1 LGVDSLANEDS
12 SGSLGGPLGEPPLGA
27 PVAHRRL
34 VHLLVRAIRRVA
46 EPLVF
51 DTNGPELWL
60 RFVRSIT
67 SILMEAFRAGALKG
81 DNPGEAFSVKC
92 DATTNPPE
100 NIDLGLVFCEIQIAP
115 AIPMEFILLR
125 VSASKEGK
133 LEVFE
138 S

>member
-1 LGVDSLANEDS
+1 M
-12 SGSLGGPLGEPPLGA
+12 GS

-34 VHLLVRAIRRVA
+34 IHLLVRAIRRVA

-51 DTNGPELWL
+51 DTNGPALWL

-67 SILMEAFRAGALKG
+67 SVLLEAYRAGALKG
-81 DNPGEAFSVKC
+81 NSPVEAFRVSC

-100 NIDLGLVFCEIQIAP
+100 NVDLGIVTCNIEVAP
-115 AIPMEFILLR
+115 AAPMEFILLR
-125 VSASKEGK
+125 VSVSKEGK